1 MNLGRIFSNVIML
14 MTKYYQP
21 LLKGMAITVAL
32 SCIVVFFGLIFGT
45 VIAFMK
51 MSKVK
56 MLNAITALYIEIIR
70 GAPMLLQLYFFWLW
84 LPKAMP
90 FEMSERDCIIVALI
104 INSSAY
110 IAEIIR
116 AGIQAVDKGQT
127 EAAKSLGI
135 RDSYMMRYVILPQA
149 VKNILP
155 AIGNQF
161 IFMLKNTSLAS
172 TFFIGELMT
181 SWRTVQTATYKP
193 IPALIIVGVIY
204 VGMTWTLTIL
214 LGRFE
219 RRLAASD

>member
-1 MNLGRIFSNVIML
+1 MIKDI
-14 MTKYYQP
+14 
-21 LLKGMAITVAL
+21 MAIL
-32 SCIVVFFGLIFGT
+32 SKYSYVFVEGIKWTIVLSVITIFFGTILGTLIT
-45 VIAFMK
+45 FMK
-51 MSKVK
+51 MSRNKI
-56 MLNAITALYIEIIR
+56 LNAVTYVYIEIIR
-70 GAPMLLQLYFFWLW
+70 GTPILLQMYFFWLW

-90 FEMSERDCIIVALI
+90 FTMSERDCIIVALI

-135 RDSYMMRYVILPQA
+135 RNSYMMRYVILPQA
-149 VKNILP
+149 IKNILP

-193 IPALIIVGVIY
+193 IPALIIVGIIY
-204 VGMTWTLTIL
+204 VGMTWTLTVL
-214 LGRFE
+214 LGIFE

>member
-1 MNLGRIFSNVIML
+1 MIYDIAAIWQKYSYVFVEGIKWTLILTVI
-14 MTKYYQP
+14 T
-21 LLKGMAITVAL
+21 
-32 SCIVVFFGLIFGT
+32 VFFGTILGVF
-45 VIAFMK
+45 IAMAK
-51 MSKVK
+51 MSKNK
-56 MLNAITALYIEIIR
+56 LLNGITFVYIEIIR

-90 FEMSERDCIIVALI
+90 FEMSERDCILVALI

-116 AGIQAVDKGQT
+116 AGIQAVDFGQK

-149 VKNILP
+149 IKNILP
-155 AIGNQF
+155 AMGNQF

-193 IPALIIVGVIY
+193 IPALMIVGIIY
-204 VGMTWTLTIL
+204 LVMTWSLTLL
-214 LGRFE
+214 LGIYE
-219 RRLAASD
+219 RRLAESD

>member
-1 MNLGRIFSNVIML
+1 MIYDIAAIWQ
-14 MTKYYQP
+14 KYSYVFVEGIKWT
-21 LLKGMAITVAL
+21 LILTEIT
-32 SCIVVFFGLIFGT
+32 VFFGTILGVF
-45 VIAFMK
+45 IAMAK
-51 MSKVK
+51 MSKNK
-56 MLNAITALYIEIIR
+56 LLNGITFVYIEIIR

-90 FEMSERDCIIVALI
+90 FEMSERDSILVALI

-135 RDSYMMRYVILPQA
+135 RDSYMMRYVVLPQA

-193 IPALIIVGVIY
+193 IPALIIVGIIY
-204 VGMTWTLTIL
+204 VLMTWTLTL
-214 LGRFE
+214 ALGVFE
-219 RRLAASD
+219 RRLAESD